1 MSLQVALLILGIV
14 VVIGV
19 AVGTFSKSGESRRA
33 RQRRHRFDGSEE
45 NESRFNDTVELEH
58 EYDPSAEAEP
68 APWTSAPLQGK
79 KSLSSRGSVTG
90 VSQPQVAKKSKDRIY
105 DELEQLERAI
115 DTRIDVDP
123 DIDTRGQQSGAGI
136 SATQMVMHPMAPD
149 EKIDFIV
156 TLPTRG
162 KPIARDT
169 ALGIYKQNEY
179 ILEKPRGLYG
189 LRHVTKVWSNLDSDP
204 ISTEYSDLRL
214 AIQLADIEGPVSES
228 ELHKFSQLALKLAD
242 PLKRRTLFSMEFE
255 EAIKM
260 ARELDEFCKEFDV
273 VASVNILSKGPVG
286 FTGMDIA
293 HEMSVLGL
301 EIGKRNVFHKYPN
314 FDKRKFP
321 MYSIANLY
329 DPGEFDIH
337 KMQRFV
343 TKGLTMFMQVPC
355 VSDPGTIFRQMIKD
369 AQHLCNK
376 LEGSLLDQDNKPLT
390 AAGVEAIEAQIRD
403 IDRRMRERGIVAGT
417 ETAIRLF
424 DI

>member
-1 MSLQVALLILGIV
+1 MSLQIALLILGIV

-19 AVGTFSKSGESRRA
+19 AVGTMGKSRRS
-33 RQRRHRFDGSEE
+33 RHRRHHYAEADDPQ
-45 NESRFNDTVELEH
+45 NDTVEFEH

-68 APWTSAPLQGK
+68 APWVSAPLQGK
-79 KSLSSRGSVTG
+79 KSLSTSGTITG
-90 VSQPQVAKKSKDRIY
+90 TSQPAIATKENNQIF
-105 DELEQLERAI
+105 DELESIERVI
-115 DTRIDVDP
+115 ETRIDVDP
-123 DIDTRGQQSGAGI
+123 EIDTRHMGDTGGAT
-136 SATQMVMHPMAPD
+136 SATQMIKHPMAPD

-156 TLPTRG
+156 TLPNRG
-162 KPIARDT
+162 KAISRDR

-189 LRHVTKVWSNLDSDP
+189 LRRVTNVWSNLDGDP

-214 AIQLADIEGPVSES
+214 AIQLADIEGPVNES

-242 PLKRRTLFSMEFE
+242 PLKRRTLFSMEFDK
-255 EAIKM
+255 AI
-260 ARELDEFCKEFDV
+260 ELANVLDGFCKDFDV

-286 FTGMDIA
+286 FTGMDIL

-301 EIGKRNVFHKYPN
+301 EIGKNSVFHKYPN

-321 MYSIANLY
+321 SYSLANLY
-329 DPGEFDIH
+329 DPGEFDMTS
-337 KMQRFV
+337 MQRFV

-355 VSDPGTIFRQMIKD
+355 VRNPDQAFREMIKD
-369 AQHLCNK
+369 ALALCNT
-376 LEGSLLDQDNKPLT
+376 LDGSLLDQDNKPMSQPGIEAIAGQIRSLDQRMKDRGI
-390 AAGVEAIEAQIRD
+390 AAGS
-403 IDRRMRERGIVAGT
+403 

>member
-1 MSLQVALLILGIV
+1 MNLQLALLILGIV

-19 AVGTFSKSGESRRA
+19 AVGTLGKSGSESRRA
-33 RQRRHRFDGSEE
+33 RRRHRFDDAEE
-45 NESRFNDTVELEH
+45 DTYNDTVELEH
-58 EYDPSAEAEP
+58 EYDPSAEADP

-79 KSLSSRGSVTG
+79 KSLSTRGGVTG
-90 VSQPQVAKKSKDRIY
+90 VSQPEIAKKPKDQLF
-105 DELEQLERAI
+105 DELESIERVM

-123 DIDTRGQQSGAGI
+123 DIDSRTQEPGAHGFDV
-136 SATQMVMHPMAPD
+136 SVVNHPMAPD

-189 LRHVTKVWSNLDSDP
+189 LRNVTKVWSNLDSDP

-228 ELHKFSQLALKLAD
+228 ELNKFSQLALKLAD
-242 PLKRRTLFSMEFE
+242 PLKRRTLFSMEFD
-255 EAIKM
+255 EAISM
-260 ARELDEFCKEFDV
+260 ARTLDGFCKEFDV
-273 VASVNILSKGPVG
+273 VASLNILSKGPVG
-286 FTGMDIA
+286 FTGMDIS

-301 EIGKRNVFHKYPN
+301 EIGRRNIFHKHPN

-321 MYSIANLY
+321 LYSMANLY
-329 DPGEFDIH
+329 DPGEFDVQ

-343 TKGLTMFMQVPC
+343 TKGLTVFMQVPC
-355 VSDPGTIFRQMIKD
+355 VVDPGTVFRQMVQD
-369 AQHLCNK
+369 AQHLCDK
-376 LEGSLLDQDNKPLT
+376 LDGSLLDQDNKPIT
-390 AAGVEAIEAQIRD
+390 RQGIEAIENQIRD
-403 IDRRMRERGIVAGT
+403 IDARMRERGIIAGT
-417 ETAIRLF
+417 ETAVRLF